1 MSSYQNPS
9 EKLSALQ
16 KKLNGWKEELRDE
29 RQCIPNLI
37 GLHDE
42 YKSAAAYL
50 QDKSGEIEDDFRAL
64 VQCRLKFEKSRTSPG
79 LIAVVLSYLLMPFCL
94 GASFINFFTKRT
106 QRAYDEACK
115 YFECLQ
121 EKAVVNTDTRAN
133 ESLYVSIITN
143 LDPDLREFIAPKWA
157 KVLEKEERFAGWS
170 TPREIVGISTW
181 PFSVVYLTV
190 LSMLIFSVADLVYG
204 CFPSWLVPSEFIIT
218 ALQFLP
224 AAPSESMFY
233 GLLVLTLPYFI
244 GDSVDGKLV
253 FLLVAPLLGL
263 LLLQALHWLP
273 VGVSAVYYLI
283 AGLYLV
289 AFLIY
294 RSDSFSSPF
303 GIWRDNRG
311 AIKIKSKYGSED
323 EIDGL
328 IRDALAAEL
337 NLWNVE
343 IEDKESLIESTQN
356 SDIPRIQN
364 TIEKLQNEINVENAR
379 WEGLSEV
386 NKLAEIKAVEE
397 IKTLKNKQE
406 NDDLVAK
413 ELIESSKRQAAAAEQ
428 QALAARDAARA
439 QEQQAAAARDAARA
453 QEQQATAARDA
464 ARDAARAQK
473 QQAAAAQ
480 DLARTAAQTA
490 NTCVYCRVRGPVG
503 PCHKSP
509 HGQHRFG

>member
-1 MSSYQNPS
+1 M
-9 EKLSALQ
+9 
-16 KKLNGWKEELRDE
+16 
-29 RQCIPNLI
+29 
-37 GLHDE
+37 
-42 YKSAAAYL
+42 
-50 QDKSGEIEDDFRAL
+50 
-64 VQCRLKFEKSRTSPG
+64 
-79 LIAVVLSYLLMPFCL
+79 
-94 GASFINFFTKRT
+94 
-106 QRAYDEACK
+106 
-115 YFECLQ
+115 
-121 EKAVVNTDTRAN
+121 
-133 ESLYVSIITN
+133 
-143 LDPDLREFIAPKWA
+143 
-157 KVLEKEERFAGWS
+157 
-170 TPREIVGISTW
+170 
-181 PFSVVYLTV
+181 
-190 LSMLIFSVADLVYG
+190 
-204 CFPSWLVPSEFIIT
+204 T

-224 AAPSESMFY
+224 VAPSESMFY
-233 GLLVLTLPYFI
+233 GLLVFTLPYFL
-244 GDSVDGKLV
+244 GDSADGKLG
-253 FLLVAPLLGL
+253 FSLVAPLLGL

-273 VGVSAVYYLI
+273 VGVSAVHYLI

-294 RSDSFSSPF
+294 RSESSSSPI

-343 IEDKESLIESTQN
+343 IEDKERLIESTQN

-364 TIEKLQNEINVENAR
+364 TIEKLQSEINVENAR
-379 WEGLSEV
+379 WESLSEI

-413 ELIESSKRQAAAAEQ
+413 ELMESSKRQAAAAEQ
-428 QALAARDAARA
+428 QAKAARDAASA
-439 QEQQAAAARDAARA
+439 QEQQAAAARDAAR
-453 QEQQATAARDA
+453 
-464 ARDAARAQK
+464 DAARAQV

-480 DLARTAAQTA
+480 DLARKAAEAA
-490 NTCVYCRVRGPVG
+490 NTCVYCRGRNPVG

>member
-29 RQCIPNLI
+29 MQCIPNLI

-42 YKSAAAYL
+42 YKSVAAYL

-94 GASFINFFTKRT
+94 GASFINLFTKRT
-106 QRAYDEACK
+106 QRAYVEACK

-121 EKAVVNTDTRAN
+121 EKAVVNTDIRAN
-133 ESLYVSIITN
+133 ESLYVSIIKN
-143 LDPDLREFIAPKWA
+143 LDPDLRMLIAPKWA
-157 KVLEKEERFAGWS
+157 KVLEKEEWFAGWS
-170 TPREIVGISTW
+170 TPSRDFPTW

-190 LSMLIFSVADLVYG
+190 VSMLIFSVADLVYG
-204 CFPSWLVPSEFIIT
+204 CFPSWLVPSESIIT

-233 GLLVLTLPYFI
+233 GLLLFTLPYFL
-244 GDSVDGKLV
+244 GDSADGKLG

-294 RSDSFSSPF
+294 RSESLDSPL
-303 GIWRDNRG
+303 GILRDNRRT
-311 AIKIKSKYGSED
+311 IKIKSKYGSED
-323 EIDGL
+323 EIYGL
-328 IRDALAAEL
+328 IRDAQTAEL
-337 NLWNVE
+337 NFWNIE
-343 IEDKESLIESTQN
+343 IEDKERLIESTES

-379 WEGLSEV
+379 WEGLSEI

-413 ELIESSKRQAAAAEQ
+413 ELMESSKRQAAAAEQ
-428 QALAARDAARA
+428 QAIAARDAARA
-439 QEQQAAAARDAARA
+439 QEQQAAAARDAAR
-453 QEQQATAARDA
+453 
-464 ARDAARAQK
+464 DAARAQE

-480 DLARTAAQTA
+480 DLARTAAEAA
-490 NTCVYCRVRGPVG
+490 NACVYCRVRNPVG